1 MRIRKVL
8 LPFLQEKLG
17 DEQENILIDRL
28 ELAKESLRNEVR
40 KAAEV
45 VTISTR
51 YTRVGSSKYKS
62 AFKDEDEVDDKDT
75 NAADANE
82 SRLLGLLRIEKP
94 KNEIEKNEED
104 EKESDQE
111 SGES

>member
-1 MRIRKVL
+1 M
-8 LPFLQEKLG
+8 
-17 DEQENILIDRL
+17 
-28 ELAKESLRNEVR
+28 AKESLRNEVR

-62 AFKDEDEVDDKDT
+62 VLKDEDEIDDKEP
-75 NAADANE
+75 DANDDNE
-82 SRLLGLLRIEKP
+82 SKLLGLLRIEKP
-94 KNEIEKNEED
+94 KSEIEKNEED

-111 SGES
+111 SGGSL

>member
-1 MRIRKVL
+1 M
-8 LPFLQEKLG
+8 
-17 DEQENILIDRL
+17 
-28 ELAKESLRNEVR
+28 AKESLRNEVR

-62 AFKDEDEVDDKDT
+62 ALKVEDEINDKEP
-75 NAADANE
+75 DANDDNE
-82 SRLLGLLRIEKP
+82 SKLLGLLRIEKP
-94 KNEIEKNEED
+94 KSEIEKNEED

-111 SGES
+111 SGGSL